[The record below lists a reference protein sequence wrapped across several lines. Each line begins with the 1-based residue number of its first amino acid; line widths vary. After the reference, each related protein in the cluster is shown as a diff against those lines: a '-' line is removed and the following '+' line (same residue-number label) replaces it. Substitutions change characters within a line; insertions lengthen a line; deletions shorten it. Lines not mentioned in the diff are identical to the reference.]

1 MKIKYILSIVAIS
14 AFSSCSTAYRSGQTP
29 DDVYYSPAPVQS
41 SYVSTVSDK
50 DQNSYSYR
58 NDEDAEIRR
67 GIQDPAYR
75 TPATLD
81 LGFGYNPY
89 GYTPFGYSPYLYNSL
104 AFGNSFYGY
113 DPYGYMGMYNPYMY
127 NSFGYGGLGLYNPYS
142 FYNPYNSFYNPY
154 SIYNSPY
161 YGGYGHSS
169 SLYYP
174 VTGNINT
181 NTGVRRYNLNAYT
194 NNRSG
199 VNNNNNGNT
208 GVRGSTP
215 ANTAPSPAPIRR
227 TSGVGNVI
235 RRVFSPNRN
244 NYVAPS
250 NNNRSYNNSN
260 RSYNNSN
267 NSRTFNNDAQT
278 PSRTYTPSVSTPSSS
293 GNSNSSAPVR
303 TFRR

>member
-1 MKIKYILSIVAIS
+1 MKIKYILYVGAIVAL
-14 AFSSCSTAYRSGQTP
+14 SSCSTAYRSGQTP

-41 SYVSTVSDK
+41 SYVSTVADK

-58 NDEDAEIRR
+58 NDEDADIGR
-67 GIQDPAYR
+67 GIQNPSYR
-75 TPATLD
+75 TPITLD

-89 GYTPFGYSPYLYNSL
+89 GYTPFGYSPYLSNSL

-113 DPYGYMGMYNPYMY
+113 DPYGYMGMGMYNPYMY
-127 NSFGYGGLGLYNPYS
+127 NSFGYGGLG

-154 SIYNSPY
+154 SIYNYPY
-161 YGGYGHSS
+161 YGYGHNS

-174 VTGNINT
+174 LTGNINT
-181 NTGVRRYNLNAYT
+181 NTGARRYNLNPYT

-199 VNNNNNGNT
+199 VINNGNT
-208 GVRGSTP
+208 GVRGSNST
-215 ANTAPSPAPIRR
+215 NTAPSPAPIRR
-227 TSGVGNVI
+227 SSGVGNVI
-235 RRVFSPNRN
+235 RRVFTPNRNNRN
-244 NYVAPS
+244 NYVDPS

-260 RSYNNSN
+260 NN
-267 NSRTFNNDAQT
+267 RTFNNEVRT
-278 PSRTYTPSVSTPSSS
+278 PSRDFNSSPSVSTPSSS